1 MASAAVTLPRA
12 IARTR
17 PESTRNAPVCG
28 VITLLA
34 FEHFDLVAPG
44 VSLSAH
50 IGLFNSASPAR
61 RFSARSTP
69 FVATAN

>member
-1 MASAAVTLPRA
+1 
-12 IARTR
+12 
-17 PESTRNAPVCG
+17 